1 MGVVVNQSI
10 KNTIVTYLGFGIG
23 AINVLFLYTSFL
35 SDEYFG
41 LVSYLLSTANI
52 MMPLM
57 AFGVHNTIVKFYS
70 SFKTKQSQNSFLTL
84 MLFLPLLVIIPFGLI
99 GHFAFS
105 YISSWLAADNKI
117 VVDYVWLIYIAA
129 ITFAYFEVF
138 YAWSKVQM
146 QTVFGNFMKEVFHR
160 LCTTL
165 LLLMLNAGYLS
176 VNQFIYSVV
185 GVYTLRMLIMK
196 LYAFSLRLPK
206 LKFERIPNVSRI
218 LKYTTLIIVAG
229 SVANVILEIDKF
241 MINRYEAIENV
252 AYYGVAIYI
261 ATVIGVPYRSMYQI
275 VNPLTAKL
283 LNEKNKIDLK
293 ILYQKSSLT
302 LFIISGFIFL
312 MIILNINELYK
323 LINESYVDGL
333 IVVFIIGLTKLSD
346 SLLGNNNAILFNSDY
361 YRMVLVLGVFL
372 AVLTIVLNM
381 VFIPLYGINGAA
393 FATFIAI
400 LIYNISKILFVYFK
414 FKILPF
420 SANTIKVVLLLLVC
434 LGVFYF
440 WDFKFHPVL
449 NIALKSLLISMFYGF
464 VVYAL
469 HLSDDISIL
478 LNKIFRKNKH
488 TS

>member
-165 LLLMLNAGYLS
+165 LLLMLHAGYLS

-185 GVYTLRMLIMK
+185 GVYALRMLIMK

-400 LIYNISKILFVYFK
+400 LIYNISKILFVYYK

>member
-185 GVYTLRMLIMK
+185 GVYALRMLIMK